1 MILAFVLCLLC
12 CFMTAMIGLFTM
24 GMGLG
29 VLDLAGLHFA
39 IPGLHS
45 GFWLAFHV
53 GYGIVH

>member
-1 MILAFVLCLLC
+1 
-12 CFMTAMIGLFTM
+12 MTAMIGLFTM

-45 GFWLAFHV
+45 GFWLALHV